1 MEVCPGNAIYKE
13 ENSSA
18 VRINKDNC
26 VGCKLCLQACPI
38 GGIFFFNGVAAK
50 CELCGG
56 MPKCVDVCEWK
67 ALTYEEP
74 EKIGK
79 DKRNFFANLARKHC
93 KEEWISWWE

>member
-1 MEVCPGNAIYKE
+1 
-13 ENSSA
+13 
-18 VRINKDNC
+18 
-26 VGCKLCLQACPI
+26 
-38 GGIFFFNGVAAK
+38 
-50 CELCGG
+50 